1 MASARGLRNSMLT
14 KVAGTRPQGHA
25 RPRVTDP
32 LRPVAEIT
40 SAPAPSSVP
49 PPGSKRTIGLL
60 GATYVGVGA
69 IVGGGILVLGGVA
82 FQETGPSAI
91 IAFAIN
97 GVIAILTALSF
108 AEMSSTFPESGG
120 AYTFAKKVLSVR
132 MAFVVGWILWF
143 AYIVAGVLYAL
154 GFASYAM
161 VIIKSLWEIVF
172 GTAPSWLVERAAVV
186 SASLVATAFYTI
198 GLIRKGSGGGK
209 YETIGKVVLFVVLI
223 IAGVWAI
230 SVAPTGSIGD
240 ALTPFFAG
248 GATGLV
254 SAMGF
259 TFIALQGFDLIAAVA
274 GEVKNPAK
282 VIPRAMLLSLG
293 AALAIY
299 LPLLFVV
306 STVGTE
312 PGQSLGALSRE
323 HPETFM
329 AIAVRNYMGPVGY
342 WLVMIAAVLS
352 TLSALQANLM
362 AASRVALSMGE
373 DRTLPHMFAR
383 KHPTRGT
390 PAIAIYASALALV
403 AILLMVDLAAAGAAA
418 SLIFLICFALVHGTA
433 ILARRRS
440 TTALPGVPSP
450 TTGQPYQTPWF
461 PLVPVLGGGACLLM
475 AVFQAVSVPE
485 AGYVGLIWIG
495 LGVLL
500 YLSVFSS
507 GAEKTDAFAEGH
519 DPHLLKMRGRS
530 PLVLVPIRNPKTAP
544 AMVALASAL
553 APRSVG
559 RVLLLFVMQ
568 RPDKVL
574 ADTPPKALVD
584 AQKVLEQALTA
595 SLFRGHAPEA
605 LVTVA
610 KAPFDEIKR
619 VAKIHR
625 CESLLLGLS
634 DDPASPGAQ
643 HLEDLINHIECQV
656 AILNAKE
663 GFELDEATDFLV
675 PVGGR
680 GRHHHTRARLLGSLF
695 RSKDRTVTYL
705 AVVPAGSSESDIRRR
720 KRSLDR
726 FAREEVPVRAKTL
739 VVASDDV
746 VMAITEEAKRHQV
759 VVLGL
764 ANIGGRRSF
773 GKVAS
778 RIARETN
785 CATIMVGAE
794 IETSQQ
800 VMDGLKRLPGTFGQ
814 S

>member
-1 MASARGLRNSMLT
+1 MTES
-14 KVAGTRPQGHA
+14 VRPPA
-25 RPRVTDP
+25 DTP
-32 LRPVAEIT
+32 
-40 SAPAPSSVP
+40 SAPQAISSVA
-49 PPGSKRTIGLL
+49 PPGSTRTIGLL
-60 GATYVGVGA
+60 GATYIGVGA

-91 IAFAIN
+91 IAFALN

-161 VIIKSLWEIVF
+161 VIIKSLWELAF
-172 GTAPSWLVERAAVV
+172 GPSPAWLVQRGALVT
-186 SASLVATAFYTI
+186 ASLVATVFYTI

-209 YETIGKVVLFVVLI
+209 YETIGKVVLFVLLI
-223 IAGVWAI
+223 IAGAWAI
-230 SVAPTGSIGD
+230 LVAPAGSVGD

-274 GEVKNPAK
+274 GEVKTPSK
-282 VIPRAMLLSLG
+282 VIPRAMLLSLA

-312 PGQSLGALSRE
+312 PGQSLGELSRE
-323 HPETFM
+323 HPDTFM
-329 AIAVRNYMGPVGY
+329 AIAIRNYMGPVGY

-373 DRTLPHMFAR
+373 DRTLPHVFAR

-390 PAIAIYASALALV
+390 PVIAIYASALALV
-403 AILLMVDLAAAGAAA
+403 AILLMVDLSAAGAAA
-418 SLIFLICFALVHGTA
+418 SLIFLVCFALVHGTA

-440 TTALPGVPSP
+440 RARTSVVDYSQPSEAP
-450 TTGQPYQTPWF
+450 FQTPWF
-461 PLVPVLGGGACLLM
+461 PLVPVLGGGACLAM
-475 AVFQAVSVPE
+475 AIFQGVTVPE
-485 AGYVGLIWIG
+485 AGYVGLVWVG

-507 GAEKTDAFAEGH
+507 GAEMSDAFAEGH
-519 DPHLLKMRGRS
+519 DPHLLRMRGRS

-553 APRSVG
+553 APQSVG
-559 RVLLLFVMQ
+559 RVLLLFVMK
-568 RPDKVL
+568 RPDEVL
-574 ADTPPKALVD
+574 ADTPPRALVE

-610 KAPFDEIKR
+610 KAPFEEIKR

-625 CESLLLGLS
+625 CESLLLGLT
-634 DDPASPGAQ
+634 DDPASPNAQ

-680 GRHHHTRARLLGSLF
+680 GRHHDTRARLLGSLF
-695 RSKDRTVTYL
+695 RSQARTVTYL
-705 AVVPAGSSESDIRRR
+705 AVMPANSSDKDIQRR

-726 FAREEVPVRAKTL
+726 FARQEVPVQAKTL

-746 VMAITEEAKRHQV
+746 VRAITEEAKSHQV

-778 RIARETN
+778 RIARETS
-785 CATIMVGAE
+785 CATILLGAE
-794 IETSQQ
+794 IEATQQ

-814 S
+814 R

>member
-1 MASARGLRNSMLT
+1 MTDS
-14 KVAGTRPQGHA
+14 
-25 RPRVTDP
+25 VTPPAETSSRRLPDP
-32 LRPVAEIT
+32 
-40 SAPAPSSVP
+40 SPAPESS
-49 PPGSKRTIGLL
+49 RTIGLL

-132 MAFVVGWILWF
+132 MAFGVGWILWF

-161 VIIKSLWEIVF
+161 VIIKSLWEIAF
-172 GTAPSWLVERAAVV
+172 GPAPSWLVEREAVV
-186 SASLVATAFYTI
+186 TASLVATAFYTV
-198 GLIRKGSGGGK
+198 GLIRKGSGGGR

-223 IAGVWAI
+223 IVGAWAI
-230 SVAPTGSIGD
+230 VVAPSGSVVD

-329 AIAVRNYMGPVGY
+329 AIAVRNYMGPIGY

-383 KHPTRGT
+383 KHRNHGT

-403 AILLMVDLAAAGAAA
+403 AILLMVDLSAAGAAA
-418 SLIFLICFALVHGTA
+418 SLIFLVCFALVHGTA

-440 TTALPGVPSP
+440 RITTTTLSGLASP
-450 TTGQPYQTPWF
+450 VGEAPYQTPWF
-461 PLVPVLGGGACLLM
+461 PLVPVLGGGACLVM
-475 AVFQAVSVPE
+475 AVFQAVTVPE
-485 AGYVGLIWIG
+485 AGYVGLVWIG

-500 YLSVFSS
+500 YLAVFSS

-530 PLVLVPIRNPKTAP
+530 PLVLVPIRNPNTAP

-559 RVLLLFVMQ
+559 RVLLLFVME

-625 CESLLLGLS
+625 CESLLLGLTE
-634 DDPASPGAQ
+634 DPASPSAQ
-643 HLEDLINHIECQV
+643 HLEELINHIECQV
-656 AILNAKE
+656 AILHAKE
-663 GFELDEATDFLV
+663 GFELDEATEFLV

-680 GRHHHTRARLLGSLF
+680 GRHHDTRARLLGSLF
-695 RSKDRTVTYL
+695 RSKSRNVTYL
-705 AVVPAGSSESDIRRR
+705 AVVPADSSHSDIKRRE
-720 KRSLDR
+720 RSLER
-726 FAREEVPVRAKTL
+726 FAREEVPVQAKTV

-746 VMAITEEAKRHQV
+746 VMAITEEAKSHQV

-764 ANIGGRRSF
+764 ATIGGRRSF

-778 RIARETN
+778 RIARETT
-785 CATIMVGAE
+785 CATILVGAE
-794 IETSQQ
+794 IEATQQ

>member
-1 MASARGLRNSMLT
+1 MT
-14 KVAGTRPQGHA
+14 P
-25 RPRVTDP
+25 
-32 LRPVAEIT
+32 
-40 SAPAPSSVP
+40 SAPPSALNSVD
-49 PPGSKRTIGLL
+49 PPGSTRTIGLL
-60 GATYVGVGA
+60 GATYIGVGA

-91 IAFAIN
+91 LAFALN

-161 VIIKSLWEIVF
+161 VIIESLWALAF
-172 GTAPSWLVERAAVV
+172 GSSPAWLVQREALVT
-186 SASLVATAFYTI
+186 ASLVATVFYTI

-209 YETIGKVVLFVVLI
+209 YETIGKVVLFVLLI
-223 IAGVWAI
+223 LAGGWAI
-230 SVAPTGSIGD
+230 LVAPAGSVED
-240 ALTPFFAG
+240 ALTPFFSG

-274 GEVKNPAK
+274 GEVKTPSK
-282 VIPRAMLLSLG
+282 VIPRAMLLSLA

-312 PGQSLGALSRE
+312 PGQSLGELSRE
-323 HPETFM
+323 HPDTFM
-329 AIAVRNYMGPVGY
+329 AIAIRNYMGPVGY

-373 DRTLPHMFAR
+373 DRTLPHVFAR
-383 KHPTRGT
+383 RHPTRGT
-390 PAIAIYASALALV
+390 PIIAIYASALALV
-403 AILLMVDLAAAGAAA
+403 AILLMVDLSAAGAAA
-418 SLIFLICFALVHGTA
+418 SLIFLVCFALVHGTA

-440 TTALPGVPSP
+440 RAQRTSVVDHSQLTETPF
-450 TTGQPYQTPWF
+450 QTPWF
-461 PLVPVLGGGACLLM
+461 PLVPVLGGGACVAM
-475 AVFQAVSVPE
+475 AIFQGVTVPE
-485 AGYVGLIWIG
+485 AGYVGLVWVG

-507 GAEKTDAFAEGH
+507 GAEMSDAFAEGR
-519 DPHLLKMRGRS
+519 DPHLLRMRGRS

-559 RVLLLFVMQ
+559 RVLLLFVMK
-568 RPDKVL
+568 RPDEVL
-574 ADTPPKALVD
+574 ADTPPKALVE

-610 KAPFDEIKR
+610 KAPFEEIKR
-619 VAKIHR
+619 VARTHR
-625 CESLLLGLS
+625 CESLLLGLT
-634 DDPASPGAQ
+634 DDPASPNAQ

-663 GFELDEATDFLV
+663 GFELDEAADFLV

-680 GRHHHTRARLLGSLF
+680 GRHHDTRARLLGSLF
-695 RSKDRTVTYL
+695 RSKARTVTYL
-705 AVVPAGSSESDIRRR
+705 AVVPADSSDNDIQRR

-726 FAREEVPVRAKTL
+726 FAQQEVPVKAKTL

-746 VMAITEEAKRHQV
+746 VMAITEEAKSHQV

-778 RIARETN
+778 RIARETS
-785 CATIMVGAE
+785 CATILVGVE
-794 IETSQQ
+794 IEATQQ

-814 S
+814 R